1 MVLIPL
7 GSPSLTST
15 NKYVSP
21 CHVGETHVV
30 TRATLRVNVFL
41 THLLAVTHSHTYSI
55 DGADRLRDPYEYF
68 DRFPQADVLTSS
80 DNLEMTTTDGGLEIF
95 PDAGAAAN
103 IGIMH
108 FNHRARELGFEV
120 RVCFCS
126 CVRTRRDRMRD
137 ALPLSVLSSST
148 HSHTL
153 WLSVSLSRA
162 RRIAPHGV

>member
-1 MVLIPL
+1 
-7 GSPSLTST
+7 
-15 NKYVSP
+15 
-21 CHVGETHVV
+21 
-30 TRATLRVNVFL
+30 
-41 THLLAVTHSHTYSI
+41 
-55 DGADRLRDPYEYF
+55 
-68 DRFPQADVLTSS
+68 
-80 DNLEMTTTDGGLEIF
+80 MTTTDGGLEIF

-137 ALPLSVLSSST
+137 ALPLSVLSSNT

-153 WLSVSLSRA
+153 CLSLSRA
-162 RRIAPHGV
+162 LVASRRMACERDTYAVCVDA